1 MPCAQWR
8 TPSAPGSWPG
18 TLPPRPAHSH
28 PGHVSVSHGKFTWL
42 IQAQSCKGQP
52 CDRSLVVW
60 ELACYYLQHV
70 SDTASLKSE
79 SATVVQTLDLLYTSA
94 QTHTAAG
101 CLCIQK
107 LLAATGSCTNMSVI
121 ALSNPSK

>member
-79 SATVVQTLDLLYTSA
+79 SATVVQTLDLCIHLPKLILLLDVCVYRNSWLPPAHA
-94 QTHTAAG
+94 Q
-101 CLCIQK
+101 
-107 LLAATGSCTNMSVI
+107 V
-121 ALSNPSK
+121 